1 MSLFYV
7 KESELIYT
15 PLPGSAAAAAEYTEK
30 MNREYNWM
38 SRVYDGFMFLF
49 PRWKVWIRSV
59 LPHIVGRD
67 ILEISFGP
75 GYLLTRYAPNPAYR
89 VCGIDYNEQMVRV
102 AKRKMEK
109 LGARVDLR
117 QGKVEQLPYEDASF
131 DTVINTM
138 AFTGYPDG
146 DRALSE
152 IERVLRPGGRLLL
165 VDFDYPKNRNRAG
178 YWMVRLADKVGDIMK
193 DIGAALRRAG
203 FTYEDRSIG
212 GFGSVHLFV
221 CAKKNDRER
230 EPTK

>member
-15 PLPGSAAAAAEYTEK
+15 PLPRTAAAATEYTER
-30 MNREYNWM
+30 MNKEYNWM

-49 PRWKVWIRSV
+49 PRWKAWIRSV
-59 LPHIVGRD
+59 LPHIVGSD

-75 GYLLTRYAPNPAYR
+75 GYLLTRYATDPAYR
-89 VCGIDYNEQMVRV
+89 VHGIDYNDRMVLL

-109 LGARVDLR
+109 LGAHVELI
-117 QGKVEQLPYEDASF
+117 QGKVEELPYEDAIF
-131 DTVINTM
+131 DTIINTM

-146 DRALSE
+146 DLALSE
-152 IERVLRPGGRLLL
+152 MKRVLRPGGRLLL

-178 YWMVRLADKVGDIMK
+178 YWLVRLAEKVGDIMK
-193 DIGAALRRAG
+193 DISAALDRAG
-203 FTYEDRSIG
+203 FAYEDRAVG

-221 CAKKNDRER
+221 CTKN
-230 EPTK
+230 